1 MTAAQGLTSACRRK
15 GVKFRRTV
23 VTVVLAGLA
32 AACGGTPEPTTTII
46 SEEPTSGPIGA
57 VNVTRDVVADL
68 EDRYADMD
76 E

>member
-1 MTAAQGLTSACRRK
+1 MS
-15 GVKFRRTV
+15 FRQTIS
-23 VTVVLAGLA
+23 TLVLAGLI
-32 AACGGTPEPTTTII
+32 AACGGSPEPTTTVT

-57 VNVTRDVVADL
+57 VSVTRDVVNDL